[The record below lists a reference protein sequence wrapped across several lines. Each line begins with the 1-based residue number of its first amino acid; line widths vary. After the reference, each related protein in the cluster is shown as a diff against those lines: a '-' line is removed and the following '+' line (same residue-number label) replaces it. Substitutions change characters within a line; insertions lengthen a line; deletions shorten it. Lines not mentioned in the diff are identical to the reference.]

1 MPRIPAHAS
10 TVYTSGD
17 KIHLHLPA
25 PKGYTSELT
34 FPATTEGAEAL
45 LRLLRQREVYSYT
58 HPVAI
63 AQPSMPIQYVVDAW
77 QRSTPDAAT
86 KLQRAKQRADAERF
100 KHKSKEDQLAELDAL
115 LDLTF

>member
-1 MPRIPAHAS
+1 MPRIPDHAS

-34 FPATTEGAEAL
+34 FPATAEGAEAL

-77 QRSTPDAAT
+77 QKSTPDAAT
-86 KLQRAKQRADAERF
+86 KLQKAKARADAERF
-100 KHKSKEDQLAELDAL
+100 KHKSKQEQLDELDAL

>member
-1 MPRIPAHAS
+1 MPRIPDHAS

-34 FPATTEGAEAL
+34 FPLSVEGAESL
-45 LRLLRQREVYSYT
+45 LRVLRQSEVYSYT

-77 QRSTPDAAT
+77 QKSTPDAAT
-86 KLQRAKQRADAERF
+86 KLERAKQRADAERF
-100 KHKSKEDQLAELDAL
+100 KHKSKQEQLDELDAL

>member
-1 MPRIPAHAS
+1 MSRIPSHAS

-17 KIHLHLPA
+17 KIHLCQTA
-25 PKGYTSELT
+25 AKGYSSELT
-34 FPATTEGAEAL
+34 FPATPEGAEAL

-86 KLQRAKQRADAERF
+86 KLERAKHRADAERF
-100 KHKSKEDQLAELDAL
+100 KHKTKEAQFAELDEL
-115 LDLTF
+115 FDLTF